1 VVWYRGHINPE
12 DRPSFAEL
20 VPKLNNSLHTH
31 PKFSH
36 IHVVGVKWTQ
46 ASNLLV
52 RAQAPSP
59 SVLAAALEAVR
70 LALIDDQLIIKDI
83 IPNARW
89 SCVTLSHVLTG
100 KDPDT
105 TAHSPET
112 IHDELSTHNPNYA
125 ALAVC
130 QLPSWVCDPKS
141 FKDGQV
147 SSVSFAFEDP
157 DGSCLNRLVGSS
169 LTAFS
174 NLRCSIKAWTT
185 PKKTPQKDQPPSAA
199 GHEK

>member
-1 VVWYRGHINPE
+1 M
-12 DRPSFAEL
+12 
-20 VPKLNNSLHTH
+20 
-31 PKFSH
+31 
-36 IHVVGVKWTQ
+36 KWTQ
-46 ASNLLV
+46 ASNLLT
-52 RAQAPSP
+52 RAKAPSP
-59 SVLAAALEAVR
+59 SVLVAALEAVC

-105 TAHSPET
+105 TAHSPEA
-112 IHDELSTHNPNYA
+112 IHDKLSTHNPNYA
-125 ALAVC
+125 ALTIC

-157 DGSCLNRLVGSS
+157 TSTASLDPCSPLLATSGAPSRPGFPRRSHRKRSS
-169 LTAFS
+169 ALMQPQATLEKELPA
-174 NLRCSIKAWTT
+174 NALHCWRTT
-185 PKKTPQKDQPPSAA
+185 C
-199 GHEK
+199 

>member
-1 VVWYRGHINPE
+1 MVRYQGHVNPE

-20 VPKLNNSLHTH
+20 VPKLNDSLHIL

-36 IHVVGVKWTQ
+36 VRVVGVKWTQ

-52 RAQAPSP
+52 CAQAPSP
-59 SVLAAALEAVR
+59 SVLIAALEAVR

-89 SCVTLSHVLTG
+89 SRVTLSHVFTG

-125 ALAVC
+125 ALTIH
-130 QLPSWVCDPKS
+130 QLLSWVRDPKS

-147 SSVSFAFEDP
+147 SVRTTQQTTQSVLA
-157 DGSCLNRLVGSS
+157 
-169 LTAFS
+169 
-174 NLRCSIKAWTT
+174 LRAL
-185 PKKTPQKDQPPSAA
+185 A
-199 GHEK
+199 